1 MKIFITLIIITCVFY
16 SKLCISGENSQVYF
30 AVKEYLQSKEI
41 NKEFNF
47 SKKVKLPYCKEN
59 LIISK
64 KFNSFKTLEVN
75 CPQKNSW
82 SYNIRINIKNL
93 KLAKI
98 KKNKANK
105 KSTNLVKVKNNV
117 NKGQVIK
124 LKDLIFEKTR
134 SPGSSNYFTNK
145 EDVLG
150 RKARVSLRKGQIIRV
165 RHIEKDWLIK
175 EGQKVII
182 ENTRSNI
189 QILVDGIALKS
200 AMKDEY
206 TDVLNKSTGKTVK
219 AWVKNNKKVSVFR

>member
-1 MKIFITLIIITCVFY
+1 MKVLLILIIIICTLY
-16 SKLCISGENSQVYF
+16 SKSSISEENSQVYI
-30 AVKEYLQSKEI
+30 AVKDYLLSKKI

-47 SKKVKLPYCKEN
+47 RKKVKLPNCKEK
-59 LIISK
+59 LVVSK

-98 KKNKANK
+98 KKNKVSK
-105 KSTNLVKVKNNV
+105 KNTNLIKVKNNIK
-117 NKGQVIK
+117 KGQVIK
-124 LKDLIFEKTR
+124 LEDLIFEKTR

-145 EDVLG
+145 EDLLG
-150 RKARVSLRKGQIIRV
+150 RKARAAIRKGQIIRV
-165 RHIEKDWLIK
+165 RHLEKDWLIK

-182 ENTRSNI
+182 ENTRFNI

>member
-1 MKIFITLIIITCVFY
+1 MKLFITLLIIFFSFY
-16 SKLCISGENSQVYF
+16 SKSCNSNENSQVFF
-30 AVKEYLQSKEI
+30 AVKEYLLSKDI
-41 NKEFNF
+41 NKEFSF

-82 SYNIRINIKNL
+82 SYNIRINIKNV

-98 KKNKANK
+98 KKNKSLK
-105 KSTNLVKVKNNV
+105 KNTNLVKVKNNI

-145 EDVLG
+145 EDILG
-150 RKARVSLRKGQIIRV
+150 RKAKVSIRKGQIIRV

-206 TDVLNKSTGKTVK
+206 TDVLNKSTGKIVR

>member
-1 MKIFITLIIITCVFY
+1 MKIFINLLIFICVFF
-16 SKLCISGENSQVYF
+16 SKACISDENNQVYY
-30 AVKEYLQSKEI
+30 AVKEFLLTKEI

-47 SKKVKLPYCKEN
+47 RKNVKLPYCKEN

-64 KFNSFKTLEVN
+64 KFNSFKTLEVY

-82 SYNIRINIKNL
+82 SYNIRVNIKNF

-98 KKNKANK
+98 KKNKVSKNN
-105 KSTNLVKVKNNV
+105 TNLIKVKNNI

-145 EDVLG
+145 DDILG
-150 RKARVSLRKGQIIRV
+150 RKARVSIRKGQIIRV
-165 RHIEKDWLIK
+165 RHIEKNWLIR

-189 QILVDGIALKS
+189 QIFVDGIALKS

>member
-1 MKIFITLIIITCVFY
+1 MKIYIILLIITFAFY
-16 SKLCISGENSQVYF
+16 SKSSISNENNQLHT
-30 AVKEYLQSKEI
+30 AVKEYLQSKKI

-47 SKKVKLPYCKEN
+47 SKKVKLPNCKDN
-59 LIISK
+59 LIIKK

-82 SYNIRINIKNL
+82 SYNIRVNIKNL
-93 KLAKI
+93 KQTKI

-105 KSTNLVKVKNNV
+105 KNIVLIKVKNNI

-124 LKDLIFEKTR
+124 LNDLFFDKTR
-134 SPGSSNYFTNK
+134 LPGSSNYFTNK
-145 EDVLG
+145 ENILG
-150 RKARVSLRKGQIIRV
+150 RKAKVSLRKGQIIRI
-165 RHIEKDWLIK
+165 RHIEKNWIIK

-189 QILVDGIALKS
+189 QILVDGVALKS
-200 AMKDEY
+200 AMQDEY
-206 TDVLNKSTGKTVK
+206 TDVLNKSTGEIVK

>member
-1 MKIFITLIIITCVFY
+1 MKIFTTLIIIICTFY
-16 SKLCISGENSQVYF
+16 SKSSISDENSQVF
-30 AVKEYLQSKEI
+30 SAVKEYLLSKDV

-47 SKKVKLPYCKEN
+47 SKKVRLPNCKEK

-64 KFNSFKTLEVN
+64 KFNSFKTLEVS

-98 KKNKANK
+98 KKTKASNKN
-105 KSTNLVKVKNNV
+105 TNLVKVKNNI

-124 LKDLIFEKTR
+124 LNDLIFEKTR
-134 SPGSSNYFTNK
+134 LPGSSNYFTNK
-145 EDVLG
+145 EDILG

-165 RHIEKDWLIK
+165 RHLEKDWLIK

-200 AMKDEY
+200 AMINEY
-206 TDVLNKSTGKTVK
+206 TDVLNKSTGKIVK

>member
-1 MKIFITLIIITCVFY
+1 MKIFITLIIIISGFY
-16 SKLCISGENSQVYF
+16 SKSCISGQNSQVF
-30 AVKEYLQSKEI
+30 LAVKDYLLSKGI
-41 NKEFNF
+41 NNEFNF
-47 SKKVKLPYCKEN
+47 SKKVKLPQCKEN

-75 CPQKNSW
+75 CPHKNSW

-98 KKNKANK
+98 KKNKASK
-105 KSTNLVKVKNNV
+105 KSTDLVKVKNNI
-117 NKGQVIK
+117 NKGQIIK

-134 SPGSSNYFTNK
+134 LPGSSNYFTNK
-145 EDVLG
+145 EDILG
-150 RKARVSLRKGQIIRV
+150 RKARVSIRKGQIIRV

-219 AWVKNNKKVSVFR
+219 AWVKNTKKVSVFR

>member
-1 MKIFITLIIITCVFY
+1 MKIFIAMFIIICAFY
-16 SKLCISGENSQVYF
+16 SRACISNENSQVFY
-30 AVKEYLQSKEI
+30 AVKDFLLSKEI

-47 SKKVKLPYCKEN
+47 SKKVKLPHCKKN

-64 KFNSFKTLEVN
+64 KFDSFKTLEVN

-98 KKNKANK
+98 KKNKIRK
-105 KSTNLVKVKNNV
+105 KNINLIKVKNHI
-117 NKGQVIK
+117 NKGQVIR
-124 LKDLIFEKTR
+124 LEDLVFEKTR

-145 EDVLG
+145 EDILG
-150 RKARVSLRKGQIIRV
+150 RKAKVSIRKGQIIRI

-182 ENTRSNI
+182 ENTRFNI
-189 QILVDGIALKS
+189 HILVDGIALKS

-206 TDVLNKSTGKTVK
+206 TDVLNKSTGKIVK

>member
-1 MKIFITLIIITCVFY
+1 MKIFITLIIIICAFY
-16 SKLCISGENSQVYF
+16 SKACISDENSQVFY
-30 AVKEYLQSKEI
+30 AVKEYLISKKI

-47 SKKVKLPYCKEN
+47 SKKVKLPYCKED
-59 LIISK
+59 LIIIK
-64 KFNSFKTLEVN
+64 KFNSFKTLEVK

-98 KKNKANK
+98 KKNKVRK
-105 KSTNLVKVKNNV
+105 KNMNLIKVKNNI

-124 LKDLIFEKTR
+124 LEDLIFEKTR

-145 EDVLG
+145 EDILG
-150 RKARVSLRKGQIIRV
+150 RKARVSIRKGQIIRV

-182 ENTRSNI
+182 ENTRFNI

-206 TDVLNKSTGKTVK
+206 TDVLNKSTGKIVK

>member
-1 MKIFITLIIITCVFY
+1 MKIFITLFIIICAFY
-16 SKLCISGENSQVYF
+16 SRACISDENSQVFY
-30 AVKEYLQSKEI
+30 AVKDFLLSKEI

-47 SKKVKLPYCKEN
+47 SKKVKLPHCKKN

-98 KKNKANK
+98 KKNKIRK
-105 KSTNLVKVKNNV
+105 KNTNLIKVKNNI

-124 LKDLIFEKTR
+124 LEDLIFEKTR

-145 EDVLG
+145 DDILG
-150 RKARVSLRKGQIIRV
+150 RKARVSIRKGQIIRI
-165 RHIEKDWLIK
+165 RHVEKDWLIK